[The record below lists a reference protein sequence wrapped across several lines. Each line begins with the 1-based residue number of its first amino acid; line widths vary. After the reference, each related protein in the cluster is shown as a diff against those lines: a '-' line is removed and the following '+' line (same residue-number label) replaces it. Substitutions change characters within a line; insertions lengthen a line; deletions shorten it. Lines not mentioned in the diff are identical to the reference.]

1 MPNGRTHKVVGA
13 IAGGSFALVRSAGQ
27 PAVHRTVETA
37 GGVLAGVGLG
47 MLPDVL
53 EPAIHPGHRSVAHGV
68 VPAVALGV
76 PASRHLDSWQAYL
89 RASADRQGA
98 LAMQSQSTLA
108 RLWHAF
114 LELLLRLA
122 AGALAGALA
131 GYGSHLVLDAFTPR
145 SLPLIA

>member
-1 MPNGRTHKVVGA
+1 MPNKRTHKVVGA
-13 IAGGSFALVRSAGQ
+13 VAGGSFALVWSAGQ

-53 EPAIHPGHRSVAHGV
+53 EPAIHPGHRSVAHGAA
-68 VPAVALGV
+68 PAVTLGV
-76 PASRHLDSWQAYL
+76 PASRHLDSWQVSL
-89 RASADRQGA
+89 RAGADRQGA

-122 AGALAGALA
+122 AGALAGALG

>member
-13 IAGGSFALVRSAGQ
+13 VAGGSFALVRSAGQ
-27 PAVHRTVETA
+27 PAAHRTVETA

-47 MLPDVL
+47 VLPDVL
-53 EPAIHPGHRSVAHGV
+53 EPAIHPGHRSVAHGAA
-68 VPAVALGV
+68 PAVALGV
-76 PASRHLDSWQAYL
+76 LASRHLDSWQASL
-89 RASADRQGA
+89 RARADRQGA

-108 RLWHAF
+108 QLWHAF

-122 AGALAGALA
+122 AGAVAGGLG
-131 GYGSHLVLDAFTPR
+131 GYGSHLALDAFTPR

>member
-13 IAGGSFALVRSAGQ
+13 VAGGSFALVRSAGQ

-37 GGVLAGVGLG
+37 GGVLADVGLG

-53 EPAIHPGHRSVAHGV
+53 EPAIHPGHRSVAHSAA
-68 VPAVALGV
+68 PAVALGV
-76 PASRHLDSWQAYL
+76 LASRHLDSWQASL
-89 RASADRQGA
+89 RARADRQGA

-108 RLWHAF
+108 QLWHAF

-122 AGALAGALA
+122 AGAVAGALG
-131 GYGSHLVLDAFTPR
+131 GYGSHLALDAFTPR